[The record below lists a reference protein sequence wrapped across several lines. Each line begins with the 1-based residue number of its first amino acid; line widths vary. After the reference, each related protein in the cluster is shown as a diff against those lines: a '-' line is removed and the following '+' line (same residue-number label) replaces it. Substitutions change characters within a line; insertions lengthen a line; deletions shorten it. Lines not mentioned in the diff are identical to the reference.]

1 MVAPHLGIA
10 WVRGHSHIRVRAFA
24 QKFMS
29 SGYNDK
35 LMQNWELA
43 REKKPLNSIAP
54 LM

>member
-1 MVAPHLGIA
+1 MMALRLGIA
-10 WVRGHSHIRVRAFA
+10 WSRGHSHMRTRALA

-29 SGYNDK
+29 SEYNDEI
-35 LMQNWELA
+35 MQNWELA

>member
-10 WVRGHSHIRVRAFA
+10 WVRGHSYTRARALA
-24 QKFMS
+24 QKFMG
-29 SGYNDK
+29 SGYNDE

-43 REKKPLNSIAP
+43 REKKSLNSIAP

>member
-10 WVRGHSHIRVRAFA
+10 WLRGHSCRNVALA
-24 QKFMS
+24 QKFTCP
-29 SGYNDK
+29 GYNGK